1 MDLIEKST
9 EPSGDSAASS
19 RNASFDELPDEASDP
34 PQDRRIHPRFSVD
47 GDSTLL
53 LVSHGLSL
61 PSRIL
66 DLSLE
71 GCRLRTRERYAVAAR
86 ARVEVAFKVNG
97 IAFRFLGV
105 IQWTDGRHCAGIRF
119 VDMIAR
125 RREELAEVI
134 GEIESVTAAKAAKAA
149 AELKAVAAARE
160 VKEAAEFKAQ
170 NDAQAAEKPNPV
182 KGTGFS
188 PYINQAISER
198 ASAPEGVSSRLAIF
212 RSLLTL
218 PPPSQ
223 NSPRP
228 QALHQ
233 GTTSAVPYDPQ
244 NSPRPEV
251 MYQGTTSVVPQT
263 LPYQHRA
270 LAPAESSVRA
280 MPSLESTRQTAD
292 DPVSA
297 RAAELAA
304 WEAREWAE
312 IQQLEHTKV
321 EATPKVAQLPHSE
334 AAQPSQSPSQA
345 PTKRDRRAQS
355 RHPVDT
361 TAAILLIKIGS
372 RLGGRIIDLSA
383 GGCRILCDERFPVG
397 IYTRVE
403 TEFRLEGL
411 PFRLG
416 GVIQAIHDRRT
427 VGIRFLDMSGRKREQ
442 IEQLI
447 EEIEEAHAMPPA
459 VAEPTINGPS

>member
-1 MDLIEKST
+1 MDLLDKVVKLEKSE
-9 EPSGDSAASS
+9 EPSGDSASNSRGTSFQQLSDESS
-19 RNASFDELPDEASDP
+19 DR

-47 GDSTLL
+47 SDSTLL
-53 LVSHGLSL
+53 LVSHGVSL

-105 IQWTDGRHCAGIRF
+105 IQWTDSRHCAGVCF

-134 GEIESVTAAKAAKAA
+134 AEIESVAAAKEAKAA
-149 AELKAVAAARE
+149 AEREAR
-160 VKEAAEFKAQ
+160 
-170 NDAQAAEKPNPV
+170 NDAQDW
-182 KGTGFS
+182 
-188 PYINQAISER
+188 
-198 ASAPEGVSSRLAIF
+198 ASAPATSPLATPF
-212 RSLLTL
+212 LE
-218 PPPSQ
+218 PPEHAMENP
-223 NSPRP
+223 
-228 QALHQ
+228 
-233 GTTSAVPYDPQ
+233 AVK
-244 NSPRPEV
+244 
-251 MYQGTTSVVPQT
+251 
-263 LPYQHRA
+263 
-270 LAPAESSVRA
+270 
-280 MPSLESTRQTAD
+280 
-292 DPVSA
+292 

-304 WEAREWAE
+304 WEAREWAK
-312 IQQLEHTKV
+312 IQQLD
-321 EATPKVAQLPHSE
+321 ATPKAPGAPKPAPPAES
-334 AAQPSQSPSQA
+334 SSPA

-427 VGIRFLDMSGRKREQ
+427 VGIRFLDLSGRKREQ

-447 EEIEEAHAMPPA
+447 DEIEAARALPPA
-459 VAEPTINGPS
+459 ASEATIEGQS